1 MLSLVN
7 VNPLVI
13 GSVDKSDVLY
23 GGLEYELR
31 STDGA
36 VLARAREDLGDSTGK
51 RLVRSFM
58 RTMTS
63 TRSLVVESPDGETLH
78 LQEERT
84 RRESR
89 TSVSTAAGV
98 LIGTVTLTERFGVS
112 RRFAVHDAYGR
123 DMASFGINGP
133 KNMWE
138 GCTVTGPDGRPLA
151 DIAITGR
158 RNKTLTYFPDFTV
171 HQRMALP
178 DPLPLLLRV
187 APMPLD
193 YAEIEDP

>member
-1 MLSLVN
+1 MN
-7 VNPLVI
+7 ANPLVI
-13 GSVDKSDVLY
+13 GSVDKSEELF

-31 STDGA
+31 STDGT
-36 VLARAREDLGDSTGK
+36 VLARAREDLGESAGK
-51 RLVRSFM
+51 RFVRSFM
-58 RTMTS
+58 RTMANS
-63 TRSLVVESPDGETLH
+63 RSVVVESPHGETLH
-78 LQEERT
+78 LHEERT
-84 RRESR
+84 RVESR
-89 TSVSTAAGV
+89 TSVSTAAGA

-123 DMASFGINGP
+123 ETAAFGINGP
-133 KNMWE
+133 KNTWE

-151 DIAITGR
+151 DIAVTGR

-193 YAEIEDP
+193 FAEIVDS

>member
-1 MLSLVN
+1 MN

-98 LIGTVTLTERFGVS
+98 LIGTVTLTERFGAS

-123 DMASFGINGP
+123 DMASFGISGP

-138 GCTVTGPDGRPLA
+138 GCPVTGPDGRPLA

-171 HQRMALP
+171 HQRVALP

-187 APMPLD
+187 AAMPLD